1 MRMEQ
6 EVRKGKKRGEEPEL
20 KFQAG
25 KVFGPENA
33 HSEDF
38 YPGLDRDS
46 VTYRAQ
52 HGEGGT
58 RRRGY

>member
-1 MRMEQ
+1 M
-6 EVRKGKKRGEEPEL
+6 RKGKKRGEEPEL